1 MMNLL
6 ILLNNIFV
14 MTILLKI
21 KVKEDQ
27 NFQNKILKI
36 IKKNKILKIK

>member
-6 ILLNNIFV
+6 ILLKNIFV
-14 MTILLKI
+14 MMILLKI